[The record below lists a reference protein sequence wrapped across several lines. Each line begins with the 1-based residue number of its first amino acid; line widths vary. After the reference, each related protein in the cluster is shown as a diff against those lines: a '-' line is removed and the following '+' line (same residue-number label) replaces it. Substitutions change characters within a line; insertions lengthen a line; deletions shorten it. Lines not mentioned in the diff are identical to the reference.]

1 MVASLPK
8 LKSGKKNSSKRG
20 FKEASREC
28 YHEVLR
34 NLLLSLKNSQE
45 GGGFRAK
52 RVICAR
58 IFDVIVTKILLKLSL
73 TSSTRQDRCMSSIFG
88 PSCALS

>member
-1 MVASLPK
+1 MVAYLPK
-8 LKSGKKNSSKRG
+8 LKSGKQNSSKRG
-20 FKEASREC
+20 CTEASREC

-52 RVICAR
+52 RVICTT
-58 IFDVIVTKILLKLSL
+58 IFDEIVSNILLKLSL
-73 TSSTRQDRCMSSIFG
+73 TSSTRQGRWMSSIFC